1 MPAAVV
7 LITPALLLMFKPV
20 AWGVAALSL
29 IKLFKTPWAR
39 GYRGE
44 LSVRLQARLGLPEAV
59 YKRLHNVTLRT
70 PDGTT
75 QIDHVFVSPYGV
87 FVVETKHMRGWIFG
101 GERQA
106 QWTQK
111 LYRKTWRFQN
121 PLRQNYKHAKALEA
135 TLGIAAEHV
144 HSVVVFN
151 GNATFKTP
159 MPANV
164 CRGRTFVRYIKSFR
178 EPVFSQAEA
187 EAMSR
192 AIQRQRLPATWATSR
207 AHVAHLKARK

>member
-1 MPAAVV
+1 MV
-7 LITPALLLMFKPV
+7 LITPALLLMLKPA
-20 AWGVAALSL
+20 AWGVAALVAINL
-29 IKLFKTPWAR
+29 LKTPWAR
-39 GYRGE
+39 GYVGE
-44 LSVRLQARLGLPEAV
+44 LLVRSQARRGLPDTV
-59 YKRLHNVTLRT
+59 YQRLHNVTLRT

-87 FVVETKHMRGWIFG
+87 FVLETKHMRGWIFG

-121 PLRQNYKHAKALEA
+121 PLRQNYKHVKALEA
-135 TLGIAAEHV
+135 ALGIGPQHV

-151 GNATFKTP
+151 GAATFKTG

-164 CRGRTFVRYIKSFR
+164 TRGRGFVAYINSFR
-178 EPVFSQAEA
+178 EPVFSQAQVD
-187 EAMSR
+187 AMSR
-192 AIQRQRLPATWATSR
+192 ALRRQRLPATWATSR
-207 AHVAHLKARK
+207 AHVAHLRARK